1 MPSLRRVAAAALL
14 LHAFVAV
21 AGCVVAGCDDGPD
34 EGSPPDGGQLG
45 DAAREG
51 GAADTSTDGA
61 ASPDVAADADAD
73 ARDAG
78 SLVPDAA
85 DEVDAGTPVRITFE
99 ARVGDRAF
107 RCGDTYSGV
116 GDPPREVTPVDF
128 RFYVHDVR
136 LVDADGVE
144 IPVALTKNV
153 WQHQSTALLD
163 FEDATAS
170 CTDGDAPKNAVLSG
184 HVPEPFAAGGLKLRL
199 GVPLALNHADLSSKP
214 PPLDK
219 SSLFWAWQSGHIF
232 FAAVAR
238 ARLPLDGGPGV
249 DAGTFPFNHYTHLG
263 SVGCVGDP
271 ASGIPVTS
279 CAKPNRPEIVL
290 STFDP
295 ATNKVIVDFAAVKA
309 GTDLASKGC
318 HADGDHC
325 AEAYDHLGID
335 WTSGGYTGTQSVF
348 GVE

>member
-1 MPSLRRVAAAALL
+1 MSSPRRVAAALV
-14 LHAFVAV
+14 LHALVAT
-21 AGCVVAGCDDGPD
+21 ASAVAGCDDGP
-34 EGSPPDGGQLG
+34 ESAPAPDGGPLG
-45 DAAREG
+45 DDAREG
-51 GAADTSTDGA
+51 GATD
-61 ASPDVAADADAD
+61 ASSDVDVAPGDAAGADADAGSDLAD
-73 ARDAG
+73 AT
-78 SLVPDAA
+78 A
-85 DEVDAGTPVRITFE
+85 DVDAGAPVQITFE

-116 GDPPREVTPVDF
+116 GEPPREITPVDF

-136 LVDADGVE
+136 VVDADGVE
-144 IPVALTKNV
+144 IPVALTKGL
-153 WQHQSTALLD
+153 WQHQNVALLD

-170 CTDGDAPKNAVLSG
+170 CTDGDAPKNAVVAG
-184 HVPEPFAAGGLKLRL
+184 HVPGPFAAGGLKFRL
-199 GVPLALNHADLSSKP
+199 GVPLPQNHADLSSKP
-214 PPLDK
+214 APLDK

-238 ARLPLDGGPGV
+238 ARLPLDAGSGV

-309 GTDLASKGC
+309 GTDLATKGC

-325 AEAYDHLGID
+325 AEAYARLGID
-335 WTSGGYTGTQSVF
+335 WTSGAYTGDQSVF